1 MSSSKLSLIITVYN
15 KPQLLRFVL
24 AACSRQSF
32 KDFEIL
38 IADDGSGPEIKEV
51 INDAI
56 SKYSLSIIH
65 CRHERNGWQKNKI
78 LNEAVRTS
86 HTEYLVFMDG
96 DCIPTKHFLHDHWE
110 QRQEN
115 RTLWG
120 RRVELSAQWS
130 DALTVEKILKGT
142 FEKITSREIINGIKG
157 ISKRLEDGIRIKS
170 NFLRT
175 ILRRRTRGMLGCN
188 FSLYKKDLLRIN
200 GFDELYNG
208 PGFGEDS
215 DVEYRL
221 SLIGVKGKSLRNLA
235 IQFHIYHPHTITSKA
250 TQQRFERVI
259 TQGNPLCEFGIT
271 KQTAASENN
280 F

>member
-1 MSSSKLSLIITVYN
+1 MSSLKLSLIITVYN
-15 KPQLLRFVL
+15 KPQLLRYIL
-24 AACSRQSF
+24 AACSRQSL

-38 IADDGSGPEIKEV
+38 IADDGSGIEIKEV
-51 INDAI
+51 IDEAI
-56 SKYSLSIIH
+56 SKYPLKIIH

-78 LNEAVRTS
+78 LNQAVRTS

-130 DALTVEKILKGT
+130 NELTLEKILTGT
-142 FEKITSREIINGIKG
+142 FEKITSHELLNGIKG
-157 ISKRLEDGIRIKS
+157 KAKRLEDGIRIKS

-188 FSLYKKDLLRIN
+188 FSLYKKDLSRIN
-200 GFDELYNG
+200 GFDELYDG

-250 TQQRFERVI
+250 TQQRFERII
-259 TQGNPLCEFGIT
+259 TLGNPLCEYGISQRT
-271 KQTAASENN
+271 ISSEK
-280 F
+280 

>member
-1 MSSSKLSLIITVYN
+1 
-15 KPQLLRFVL
+15 
-24 AACSRQSF
+24 
-32 KDFEIL
+32 
-38 IADDGSGPEIKEV
+38 
-51 INDAI
+51 
-56 SKYSLSIIH
+56 
-65 CRHERNGWQKNKI
+65 
-78 LNEAVRTS
+78 
-86 HTEYLVFMDG
+86 
-96 DCIPTKHFLHDHWE
+96 
-110 QRQEN
+110 
-115 RTLWG
+115 
-120 RRVELSAQWS
+120 
-130 DALTVEKILKGT
+130 
-142 FEKITSREIINGIKG
+142 
-157 ISKRLEDGIRIKS
+157 
-170 NFLRT
+170 
-175 ILRRRTRGMLGCN
+175 MLGCN

-221 SLIGVKGKSLRNLA
+221 SLIGVKGKSLRNIA